1 MEALIKINAASDSAT
16 DYQDGDVVDAFSVS
30 RIRLRWAADLC
41 HVDHWPL
48 DTVSGLRDITAP
60 AFNYLEAV
68 SRYRFTRINATTV
81 LRENLETQE
90 SDGLFNA
97 TPNDQGERID
107 APAYV
112 AKLTRNKRHRVF
124 GSVGGEI
131 WHSETRRNLD
141 ASAVWDAIESPLGVS
156 RLDYS
161 VWKFS
166 PLECSILLPV
176 KLGSNSEI
184 SSATADDRRAG
195 VFETI
200 EDADPHA
207 EATERLLAR
216 RKWSIPYWELGAEL
230 GIDVNDVRNL
240 NRSVDAREYSPH
252 IDETMAVKDVTTW
265 QL

>member
-1 MEALIKINAASDSAT
+1 MEALIKINAVSDSAI
-16 DYQDGDVVDAFSVS
+16 DYQDGDIVDAFSVS

-41 HVDHWPL
+41 NVDHWPL
-48 DTVSGLRDITAP
+48 DAVSGLRDITTP

-68 SRYRFTRINATTV
+68 SRYRFTRVNATTV
-81 LRENLETQE
+81 LRENLETQA
-90 SDGLFNA
+90 SDEFNA
-97 TPNDQGERID
+97 TANDQGERID
-107 APAYV
+107 APAYIS
-112 AKLTRNKRHRVF
+112 KLTRNKRHKVF
-124 GSVGGEI
+124 GSDGAEI

-176 KLGSNSEI
+176 KLASNSEI

-195 VFETI
+195 VFEMLEAI
-200 EDADPHA
+200 DPQA
-207 EATERLLAR
+207 EPTERLIAR
-216 RKWSIPYWELGAEL
+216 RKWSIPYWDLSAEL
-230 GIDVNDVRNL
+230 GINVDDVRNL
-240 NRSVDAREYSPH
+240 NRSVDARESSPH
-252 IDETMAVKDVTTW
+252 IDETMAEKDVDAW